1 MADVLDNESES
12 RFELRLD
19 GRLAGWIDY
28 DRSGDVVALTHA
40 EVVPE
45 LRNRGIGEQMVR
57 DALADLAQRGLQ
69 PQAVCPFVRAYV
81 RRHPEALP
89 R

>member
-1 MADVLDNESES
+1 MTHVTDNESAS
-12 RFELRLD
+12 RFELHLNGD
-19 GRLAGWIDY
+19 LAGWIDY
-28 DRSGDVVALTHA
+28 DRDGDVVALTHA

-45 LRNRGIGEQMVR
+45 LRNRGLGERMVH
-57 DALADLAQRGLQ
+57 DALADLERRGLE

-81 RRHPEALP
+81 RRHPDAFS